1 MAQQGNQWISTTKKD
16 AAIRRKS
23 ASAANCPVP
32 SGLPAAGKRCFNLQT
47 SFENPGRFL
56 PAQLSEDAFL
66 YVIQKNS
73 FEVNRQ
79 GLRMRLTGMAA

>member
-1 MAQQGNQWISTTKKD
+1 M
-16 AAIRRKS
+16 
-23 ASAANCPVP
+23 
-32 SGLPAAGKRCFNLQT
+32 
-47 SFENPGRFL
+47 
-56 PAQLSEDAFL
+56 AQLSEDAFL